1 MKKKKNPK
9 RVMQIERYLS
19 DTRFIV
25 AIIVGIDI
33 FFFMIL
39 NFVINSLIAIPD
51 MIKDLDNPGKYIG
64 MKNVLPRFSN
74 IKEYSGIYIP
84 LIIILIIFLIFLDAY
99 TAYKMKVAWSE
110 EYFNIGQKGDER
122 WTTDEEIKEQFL
134 EIPDKNKSF
143 PGYGGTIVSRMGDKL
158 YIDTSPVNNLIIGIT
173 RSGKGEMYV
182 FPSIDVYSRAEKK
195 SITGHK
201 RHEA

>member
-84 LIIILIIFLIFLDAY
+84 LIIILIIFLRCL
-99 TAYKMKVAWSE
+99 
-110 EYFNIGQKGDER
+110 
-122 WTTDEEIKEQFL
+122 
-134 EIPDKNKSF
+134 
-143 PGYGGTIVSRMGDKL
+143 YGI
-158 YIDTSPVNNLIIGIT
+158 
-173 RSGKGEMYV
+173 
-182 FPSIDVYSRAEKK
+182 
-195 SITGHK
+195 
-201 RHEA
+201 

>member
-39 NFVINSLIAIPD
+39 NYVVNSLIAIPD

-64 MKNVLPRFSN
+64 LFNVLPN
-74 IKEYSGIYIP
+74 ITNFKEYGGIFP
-84 LIIILIIFLIFLDAY
+84 ADNHSNCFFSIFGYLYSVQNENGVVRRIF
-99 TAYKMKVAWSE
+99 
-110 EYFNIGQKGDER
+110 
-122 WTTDEEIKEQFL
+122 
-134 EIPDKNKSF
+134 
-143 PGYGGTIVSRMGDKL
+143 
-158 YIDTSPVNNLIIGIT
+158 
-173 RSGKGEMYV
+173 
-182 FPSIDVYSRAEKK
+182 
-195 SITGHK
+195 
-201 RHEA
+201 

>member
-39 NFVINSLIAIPD
+39 NYVVNSLIAIPD
-51 MIKDLDNPGKYIG
+51 MIKDLDNPGKYVG
-64 MKNVLPRFSN
+64 LKNVLPN
-74 IKEYSGIYIP
+74 INNIRTYGGIYIP
-84 LIIILIIFLIFLDAY
+84 IFIILLIFLLALDAC

-110 EYFNIGQKGDER
+110 ESL
-122 WTTDEEIKEQFL
+122 T
-134 EIPDKNKSF
+134 
-143 PGYGGTIVSRMGDKL
+143 
-158 YIDTSPVNNLIIGIT
+158 
-173 RSGKGEMYV
+173 
-182 FPSIDVYSRAEKK
+182 
-195 SITGHK
+195 
-201 RHEA
+201 